1 MISDRRIYGSSGR
14 GPPGAVAM
22 MLVEKALIDECQSTA
37 VTESTV
43 TEFPSI
49 IFQWYLII
57 YHLSLIHI

>member
-1 MISDRRIYGSSGR
+1 
-14 GPPGAVAM
+14 M

-57 YHLSLIHI
+57 YHGIYYKA